1 MGHPSNSNAVE
12 GYTSTSIVPAMA
24 GDLESFPATLVL
36 SPDGSNMRMMDD
48 RQQEPTIQGRR
59 NDQCR

>member
-1 MGHPSNSNAVE
+1 M
-12 GYTSTSIVPAMA
+12 VPAMA

-36 SPDGSNMRMMDD
+36 SPDGCNMRMMDD